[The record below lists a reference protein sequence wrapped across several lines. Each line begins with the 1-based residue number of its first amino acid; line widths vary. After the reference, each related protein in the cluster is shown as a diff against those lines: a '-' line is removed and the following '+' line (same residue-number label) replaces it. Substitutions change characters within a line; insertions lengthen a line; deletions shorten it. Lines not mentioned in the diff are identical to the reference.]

1 MKIVYPPLVEQSVT
15 YHSNEGI
22 SKAEMYRSMVEK
34 GIITENGLPTPYAL
48 ENGWIKDFYEEENL
62 SFESFLAMYP
72 IFEQY
77 DQDLFKL
84 VDGFWEIPV
93 TLKKELLQEL
103 ASGNFDYDEKIQIEE
118 YLADR

>member
-1 MKIVYPPLVEQSVT
+1 
-15 YHSNEGI
+15 
-22 SKAEMYRSMVEK
+22 MYRSMVEK
-34 GIITENGLPTPYAL
+34 GIITENGLPTPYTL

-77 DQDLFKL
+77 DQELFKL

-93 TLKKELLQEL
+93 TLKRELLQEL
-103 ASGNFDYDEKIQIEE
+103 DSGNFDYDEKI
-118 YLADR
+118 